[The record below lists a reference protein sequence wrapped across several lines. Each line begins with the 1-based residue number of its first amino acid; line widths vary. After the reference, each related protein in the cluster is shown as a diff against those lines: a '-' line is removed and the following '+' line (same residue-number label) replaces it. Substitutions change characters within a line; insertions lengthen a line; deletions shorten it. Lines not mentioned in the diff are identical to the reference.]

1 MSYVNSNNI
10 RIFPSSNRGV
20 NSGHF
25 GNNFATEYNLSSIVN
40 KLLSPYIGGESG
52 FLISHS
58 LDGTLPAGSAEF
70 NIGGYFIEVG
80 SWSDVIAAALANP
93 NNSTDTEVVQS
104 SFVTFTCKETSSGN
118 RIYLEKE
125 GESSKLIQYESS
137 ESEYSGTGPYYIEA
151 TISVADVSANA
162 TDLSEN
168 STVLE
173 DKSYRVMQGEDAT
186 QAEENIASTS
196 TLSTDETFTLRLI
209 DCESA
214 GAATITSIS
223 NWKLHDESRLSFV
236 NFRVDDGDLDGSP
249 FTGE

>member
-1 MSYVNSNNI
+1 MSYVNSSNI

-52 FLISHS
+52 FLISPS
-58 LDGTLPAGSAEF
+58 LDGTLSEDPAEF
-70 NIGGYFIEVG
+70 NIGGYFIEVS
-80 SWSDVIAAALANP
+80 SWSTVIAAALANP
-93 NNSTDTEVVQS
+93 NNSADTGVGQS
-104 SFVTFTCKETSSGN
+104 SFVTFTCRETSSGN
-118 RIYLEKE
+118 RIYI
-125 GESSKLIQYESS
+125 ESDSLMQLSDDSLKGTS
-137 ESEYSGTGPYYIEA
+137 YSGSGPYYIEA

-168 STVLE
+168 SVVLE
-173 DKSYRVMQGEDAT
+173 DKSYRVMQGEDIT
-186 QAEENIASTS
+186 QVEGGADSTS
-196 TLSTDETFTLRLI
+196 NLNTDKTFTLRLI

-214 GAATITSIS
+214 DDVATISTVS

-236 NFRVDDGDLDGSP
+236 NFRVDDGDLDSSP